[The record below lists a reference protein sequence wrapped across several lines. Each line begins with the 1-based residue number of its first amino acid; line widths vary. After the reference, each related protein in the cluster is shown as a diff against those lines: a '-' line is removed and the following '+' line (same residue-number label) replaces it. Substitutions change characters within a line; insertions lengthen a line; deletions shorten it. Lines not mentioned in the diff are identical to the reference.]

1 MCVCVCVC
9 ACVRAY
15 RLVRVSAGAG
25 RGKQHNV
32 YCSSALHFMTPTAG
46 ALAELGAG
54 LAANNP
60 RDPPVSASL
69 STGVIGSRVTTH
81 WAFYVG
87 DGSSCLCSEH
97 FTPDDPQDHP
107 AS

>member
-1 MCVCVCVC
+1 MCVC
-9 ACVRAY
+9 ARSY

-32 YCSSALHFMTPTAG
+32 YCSFTLHFMTPMAG

-54 LAANNP
+54 LPANNP
-60 RDPPVSASL
+60 RDPPVSAFL
-69 STGVIGSRVTTH
+69 NTGVIGACVTTH

-87 DGSSCLCSEH
+87 DLSSCLCSKH
-97 FTPDDPQDHP
+97 FTPGDPQDHP